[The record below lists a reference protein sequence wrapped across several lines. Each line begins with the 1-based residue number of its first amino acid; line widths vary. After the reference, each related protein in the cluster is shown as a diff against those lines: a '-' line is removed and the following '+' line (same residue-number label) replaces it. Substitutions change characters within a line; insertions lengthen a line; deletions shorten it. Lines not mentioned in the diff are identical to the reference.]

1 MTTAKPLVPFRCR
14 LIVSTALAGGLAGI
28 ASPAAAQLPSGP
40 TVVAG
45 ATTFSV
51 DGTSTPP
58 GGVDGTGTRL
68 DVDLNGVNGIVN
80 WNSFNIGA
88 GPPNVVSFNA
98 GGAGNLAILNRVIG
112 GGTSTIGGQMLSDP
126 NVSVFLINP
135 NGILFGPSANVNVG
149 SLIASTLDI
158 ADADFLDGSPYSFS
172 GTGTMGVTIDGGA
185 SLVAGGELILLGGF
199 FNVGAGSTLSA
210 GGDVAFVAGSDIT
223 MSFGAGS
230 PMAITIAQ
238 GTPVDG
244 VVIPGQLTVGG
255 IVTGQ
260 NVYVAAAT
268 RSTIVDALLNVS
280 GSLTA
285 TTASVTDRGVVLA
298 AGAPAAG
305 VAIDPSGDTTGGV
318 SVQIGS
324 AITAQVDPSAPAGT
338 IASVEIRARNSV
350 GATAAITAAHDVAVS
365 SDQSTVSVG
374 GVTADRDLAIRAN
387 GDLTA
392 GTLSAGDDIVLEAAG
407 ALATLDITSG
417 TGTDEAGAGDAEAGM
432 PLAGADVRIATA
444 GALDPATEGVLVG
457 RVRANGA
464 GSDIRISGGTNGT
477 GDGTTDLD
485 LIAGGNVEIIG
496 GARGVDVAISG
507 GGSVSTGALQARDD
521 IAVRA
526 VATVSTGDLTS
537 GTTVGSGL
545 PVESAGAA
553 DALVPSVDFSGHDID
568 VAGDG
573 AILGRVVANGA
584 GSDVRIA
591 GGTAGI
597 GNSTADVDIDAAGDV
612 TLQGDAVGRDVAL
625 RAGDTIVTGQI
636 AAADDI
642 VLRIGGDGTTGSLT
656 SGTGADVAGAGD
668 ALAAATL
675 AGGDIDIVG
684 GNAVL
689 FGRTVATGA
698 SSDIR
703 VDSGA
708 GGIGSGAQDMDLDA
722 GGAITLSDPA
732 RGRDIAIRAGTS
744 VDTASLIARDDI
756 AIRAGTM
763 ATAGALTSGTTVD
776 ASSPIDVAGAADT
789 LLPATDLS
797 GNDIDIAATGIAL
810 LGPAR
815 ANGAGSD
822 VRLNGGAPGTGTLG
836 DDLDLG
842 SGGAIDI
849 TGAARGRDIALN
861 AGTTITVASLTAA
874 DDIAVRAVGAFRGGA
889 LTSGTDDVAGA
900 ADALLPAVDWTGSDI
915 DVAANGIELGGPARA
930 NGAQSDIR
938 LSGGA
943 AGVGLVGSDL
953 DLGAG
958 RNVEVSGTATGRDV
972 AISAGGH
979 IETDAVTAADDIV
992 MRATDNVSTGTLT
1005 SGTGAEAAG
1014 AADTL
1019 ASPTGLAGAD
1029 IDLAGNGVVVDGP
1042 GRANGA
1048 GSDIRISGGATGTG
1062 NLGLTL
1068 DLAAGADIVLTG
1080 AARGDDILL
1089 DASGNLTVGALTA
1102 VDDASLRAGGVLTM
1116 NASAAIGD
1124 DMSLRA
1130 TDFAGVAR
1138 STPFAPN
1145 FGDDLTIVDTAGGLT
1160 MPDALS
1166 VPGTLT
1172 VRVESGSLV
1181 VDGLLASANEDIALE
1196 TTGGGNIAL
1205 NAGLTTPTTAGRSV
1219 TLTSAGAITQTA
1231 GAITTDRLTGSA
1243 AGPVA
1248 LVSNTNAITR
1258 LGGFSANTGSFE
1270 LRDTNGLTVDGA
1282 VSAPLGVTIRTTID
1296 LTLANPGLTV
1306 ADTGSIQ
1313 TAGPINLFAGGSVA
1327 LEGNVAS
1334 SGGGAI
1340 DIEADTGNITF
1351 AADVTTT
1358 GNMDLDAGGSITQSA
1373 GRIQAAT
1380 LTGVSGGA
1388 TSLMSSGNLVTDL
1401 GAFTADGFA
1410 LNDSADGLTIIGP
1423 VAGGGGGVS
1432 VATTGDLTV
1441 NAAVT
1446 ATNAPITLT
1455 ASSNLALNAPV
1466 DAGTGTVNLT
1476 ATSGAIS
1483 QAAAG
1488 TITAG
1493 TLTGLAGGSA
1503 ILNAANAIGTL
1514 GSFSANGFLLHDSG
1528 GGLAVT
1534 GPVNA
1539 GTGNLGLRVES
1550 GPLTLAGDLTAAG
1563 TVTLE
1568 AIAGAIDQTGGRIAA
1583 ATLTG
1588 QSVGGASLNSTTN
1601 AVSTLAGFTNSGAG
1615 GFSFIDSVDLA
1626 VTANVSAG
1634 TDALTIGT
1642 TGTLT
1647 LSANLLSGSGATL
1660 RGNGVA
1666 QDAPTRT
1673 VDAGSGPILVDGNDG
1688 AVSLPGSL
1696 STTNGTATAVRIV
1709 DSGNATIGNITTG
1722 GGGTVTLG
1730 GPVNDA
1736 INGTLVQ
1743 TVGSAISTGTLAGN
1757 VTGSATLENAGNQ
1770 IAVLGAFDANGFA
1783 LRDAAGGLTV
1793 SGPVQAG
1800 SGDLLLRID
1809 SGPLALAGNLAAA
1822 GTVTLSVANGAISQS
1837 AGGIQADALTGQSV
1851 GGASLNSTT
1860 NAVSTLAGFTNSGVG
1875 GFSFVDGVAL
1885 AVTAPVNAGSD
1896 ALSIQVNGAPLGLA
1910 ASLTSGNGAILRGT
1924 GITQNAGTTV
1934 NAGSGTIL
1942 VDGDDGALN
1951 LAGSLITTDGGA
1963 DAVRIID
1970 SGNAV
1975 LGNIS
1980 PGAGATVTLGSTG
1993 DDALGGTV
2001 GQTAGTAI
2009 SAATLI
2015 GNATGAVTLENTGNQ
2030 IDVLGDFAANGFALR
2045 DAGGGLTVT
2054 GPVDAG
2060 TGDLRLRTD
2069 AGPLA
2074 LAGNLTAAGTVTLQA
2089 VAGTISQSAGRISA
2103 GTLTGQSVGGTTLN
2117 SATNAIGT
2125 LAGFTNSG
2133 GGGFSLVDSIAL
2145 AVTGNVDAGTGNL
2158 SIDAP
2163 GINFAGRTLTAGTN
2177 VTLEARSGALTGGT
2191 VTAGGSFTGRGG
2203 SVAIDSA
2210 TATAGALSL
2219 TATSGQLSLG
2229 TGTAGTTATLRK
2241 EGASGELQVATS
2253 LNAGGNIVIES
2264 AAAPARLGTVTSQ
2277 SGDVAVTAA
2286 DLDVNGAIAVG
2297 AARQVTLSNSGAGP
2311 TRLGGATGAAGAFSL
2326 THAEMDRIS
2335 AGTLTVRSTGN
2346 ARDIQIGELSFEN
2359 ATGSDRVNLLTAGR
2373 IDVTGAVSTS
2383 QTGHAR
2389 RLLFGGSAP
2398 EPANGCAANSDCAS
2412 VIAVDSSAGGRLLMG
2427 NSQLSLRS
2435 RHVGVGQADF
2445 LDEVGLNPGGA
2456 PLESNQI
2463 ATFYVGNAASRLYVP
2478 LNATGADVVTAYS
2491 LDVTYSDFALFQNT
2505 AAAQAPPRGALIG
2518 AGGVNATLVL
2528 RSSGETAPNA
2538 FALFGR
2544 VNDREGSEA
2553 ALVGPDVIQL
2563 SEVNR
2568 NNSRI
2573 NGCLIGSSAGCLV
2586 SVVSTPR
2593 INVFDATQASL
2604 LRAGN
2609 ELTLSFDPLIGSNNE
2624 ALFGGLATADP
2635 QLSDPDCENNPDD
2648 PRCQQERDQP

>member
-45 ATTFSV
+45 ATTFRV
-51 DGTSTPP
+51 DGTSTAP

-80 WNSFNIGA
+80 WNSFNIGT

-158 ADADFLDGSPYSFS
+158 ADADFLDGSPYSLS

-199 FNVGAGSTLSA
+199 FNVGASSTLSA
-210 GGDVAFVAGSDIT
+210 GGNVAFVAGSDIT

-255 IVTGQ
+255 TVTGQ

-268 RSTIVDALLNVS
+268 RSTIMDALLNVS

-318 SVQIGS
+318 SVQIGG

-350 GATAAITAAHDVAVS
+350 GATAPITAAHDVAVS

-417 TGTDEAGAGDAEAGM
+417 TGTDETGVGDAEAGI

-507 GGSVSTGALQARDD
+507 GGSVSTGSLQARDD

-526 VATVSTGDLTS
+526 VATVSTGDLAS

-553 DALVPSVDFSGHDID
+553 DALLPSIDFSGHDID

-573 AILGRVVANGA
+573 VMLGRVVANGA

-597 GNSTADVDIDAAGDV
+597 GNSTTDVDIDAAGDV

-625 RAGDTIVTGQI
+625 RAGGTIVTGQI
-636 AAADDI
+636 AGADDI
-642 VLRIGGDGTTGSLT
+642 VLRIGGNGTTGSLT
-656 SGTGADVAGAGD
+656 SGTGPDVAGAGD

-684 GNAVL
+684 GNGVL

-708 GGIGSGAQDMDLDA
+708 GGIGSGAQDIDLDA

-732 RGRDIAIRAGTS
+732 RGRDIAIRAGAS
-744 VDTASLIARDDI
+744 VDTASLSARDDI
-756 AIRAGTM
+756 AIRAATM

-797 GNDIDIAATGIAL
+797 GHDIDIAAAGIAL
-810 LGPAR
+810 LGPVR

-822 VRLNGGAPGTGTLG
+822 VRINGGAPGTGTLG

-861 AGTTITVASLTAA
+861 AGTTLTVASLTAA

-943 AGVGLVGSDL
+943 AGVGVVGSDL

-972 AISAGGH
+972 AISAGGQ

-992 MRATDNVSTGTLT
+992 MRAADDVSTGTLT
-1005 SGTGAEAAG
+1005 SGTGAEAPG

-1029 IDLAGNGVVVDGP
+1029 IDLAGNGVVIDGL
-1042 GRANGA
+1042 GRANGV
-1048 GSDIRISGGATGTG
+1048 GSDIRISGGVTGTG
-1062 NLGLTL
+1062 NLGITL
-1068 DLAAGADIVLTG
+1068 DLAAGADIVLAG

-1089 DASGNLTVGALTA
+1089 DAAGNLTVDALTA

-1130 TDFAGVAR
+1130 TDFAGVAL
-1138 STPFAPN
+1138 STPFAAGS
-1145 FGDDLTIVDTAGGLT
+1145 GDDLTIIDTAGGLV
-1160 MPDALS
+1160 MPSALT
-1166 VPGTLT
+1166 VPGTLS

-1181 VDGLLASANEDIALE
+1181 VDGALASTNEDIALE
-1196 TTGGGNIAL
+1196 TTGGGNITL
-1205 NAGLTTPTTAGRSV
+1205 NGGLTTPTTAGRSV
-1219 TLTSAGAITQTA
+1219 TLTSAGALTQTA
-1231 GAITTDRLTGSA
+1231 GAITTDWLSGSA
-1243 AGPVA
+1243 AGSVA

-1258 LGGFSANTGSFE
+1258 LGGFSSSTGSFE

-1296 LTLANPGLTV
+1296 NLTV
-1306 ADTGSIQ
+1306 ANTGSIQ

-1327 LEGNVAS
+1327 LDGNVAS
-1334 SGGGAI
+1334 SGGGTI

-1380 LTGVSGGA
+1380 LTGVAGGA
-1388 TSLMSSGNLVTDL
+1388 TSLMSSGNLATNL

-1410 LNDSADGLTIIGP
+1410 LNDSAGGLTIIGP
-1423 VAGGGGGVS
+1423 VGGGGGGVS

-1446 ATNAPITLT
+1446 AADAPITLS
-1455 ASSNLALNAPV
+1455 ASSNLDLNAPV
-1466 DAGTGTVNLT
+1466 DAGTGTVSLT

-1493 TLTGLAGGSA
+1493 TLTGLAGGNA
-1503 ILNAANAIGTL
+1503 TLNAANAIGTL

-1539 GTGNLGLRVES
+1539 GTGTLGLRVES

-1583 ATLTG
+1583 ATFTG
-1588 QSVGGASLNSTTN
+1588 QSDGGASLNSATN

-1615 GFSFIDSVDLA
+1615 GFSFVDSVDLT
-1626 VTANVSAG
+1626 VTANVNAG
-1634 TDALTIGT
+1634 TDALTIDT

-1647 LSANLLSGSGATL
+1647 LAANLLSGSGATL

-1696 STTNGTATAVRIV
+1696 LTTNGTATAVRIV
-1709 DSGNATIGNITTG
+1709 DSGSATIGNITTG
-1722 GGGTVTLG
+1722 SGGTVTLG
-1730 GPVNDA
+1730 GPVDDA

-1783 LRDAAGGLTV
+1783 LRDAADGLTV

-1809 SGPLALAGNLAAA
+1809 SGPLALARNLASA
-1822 GTVTLSVANGAISQS
+1822 GTVTLDVVNGAITQTG
-1837 AGGIQADALTGQSV
+1837 GGIQAATLTGQSV
-1851 GGASLNSTT
+1851 GGASLNSAT
-1860 NAVSTLAGFTNSGVG
+1860 NAVSTLAGFTNSGAG

-1942 VDGDDGALN
+1942 VDGDDGAIN

-1963 DAVRIID
+1963 NAVRIID

-1980 PGAGATVTLGSTG
+1980 PSAGATVTLGGAG

-2009 SAATLI
+2009 SAATLV
-2015 GNATGAVTLENTGNQ
+2015 GNATGAVTLENDGNQ
-2030 IDVLGDFAANGFALR
+2030 IDVLGAFAANGFALR

-2060 TGDLRLRTD
+2060 SGDLRLRTD

-2074 LAGNLTAAGTVTLQA
+2074 LEGNLTAAGTVTLQA
-2089 VAGTISQSAGRISA
+2089 IAGTINQSAGRISA
-2103 GTLTGQSVGGTTLN
+2103 GTLTGQSVGGTTLD

-2125 LAGFTNSG
+2125 VAGFTNSG

-2145 AVTGNVDAGTGNL
+2145 AVTGNVGAGTGNL

-2229 TGTAGTTATLRK
+2229 TGTAGTTATLIK
-2241 EGASGELQVATS
+2241 EGASGELQVATL
-2253 LNAGGNIVIES
+2253 LNAGGNVAIGS
-2264 AAAPARLGTVTSQ
+2264 AAAPARLGTVISQ
-2277 SGDVAVTAA
+2277 SGDVAMTAA
-2286 DLDVNGAIAVG
+2286 DLDVNGAIAVS

-2335 AGTLTVRSTGN
+2335 AGTLTVRSMGD

-2359 ATGSDRVNLLTAGR
+2359 ATGSNRVNLLTAGR
-2373 IDVTGAVSTS
+2373 IDVTGAVSTN

-2445 LDEVGLNPGGA
+2445 LDEIGLNPGA
-2456 PLESNQI
+2456 TPLDSDRI
-2463 ATFYVGNAASRLYVP
+2463 ATFYVGNAVSRLYVP

-2491 LDVTYSDFALFQNT
+2491 LDVSYSDFALFQNT
-2505 AAAQAPPRGALIG
+2505 AAAQTPPRGALIG
-2518 AGGVNATLVL
+2518 AGGVNSTLVL

-2648 PRCQQERDQP
+2648 PRCQQERNQP